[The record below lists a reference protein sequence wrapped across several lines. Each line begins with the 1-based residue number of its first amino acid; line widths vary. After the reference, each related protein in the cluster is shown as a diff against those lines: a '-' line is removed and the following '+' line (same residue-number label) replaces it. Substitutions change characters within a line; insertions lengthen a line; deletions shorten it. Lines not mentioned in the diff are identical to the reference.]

1 MVVKI
6 NGVIRDILIKISL
19 RQRKKTRQNKLVG
32 ETGSFS
38 LLLWLRSP
46 CSEQGSRLEFLSRG
60 PNDILDWMSLS
71 CGGFSQG
78 MFSNTSST
86 PAVVTTEN
94 TPRMA
99 LGGKSQLEQKQW
111 GTETS
116 CRFPPSLTCVPTLPA
131 AKLYPPWRAIPSL
144 QSQEVVHICGN
155 QLYWGSLCLIVTYFH
170 KNCQPR
176 EDKAHT
182 QQWGQSW
189 HSKTNF
195 TRNKYGRE
203 KMWFK

>member
-71 CGGFSQG
+71 CGGFSHALQG
-78 MFSNTSST
+78 CSAT
-86 PAVVTTEN
+86 PVA
-94 TPRMA
+94 R
-99 LGGKSQLEQKQW
+99 LQLWQPKIPPEWPWGANHSWNRNSEGQKPPAGSHLPW
-111 GTETS
+111 LVCPLCLLPNCILHGE
-116 CRFPPSLTCVPTLPA
+116 PSLRYNLRKLFIFVGISYTGALCALLLPTSTKTASRVRTRPIRNNEG
-131 AKLYPPWRAIPSL
+131 RAGI
-144 QSQEVVHICGN
+144 QIG
-155 QLYWGSLCLIVTYFH
+155 QL
-170 KNCQPR
+170 
-176 EDKAHT
+176 
-182 QQWGQSW
+182 
-189 HSKTNF
+189 
-195 TRNKYGRE
+195 
-203 KMWFK
+203 